1 MSARASRWFR
11 GFGRWGVVSPVWV
24 ALLLGACGSEGPR
37 TPGTTGPQ
45 AAQGPDAAGDP
56 AAGGVGRDAIV
67 ARVGDARIRAGDVL
81 DLARAT
87 GLSPREALDRLVS
100 EVLLGRE
107 AERRGYGSRPEIT
120 AEARRA
126 SVRAWLT
133 AEVERAL
140 PPSTISDAEIAAS
153 YAAQRARFVHPEER
167 IAVHVLLPLAADAGE
182 ARAET
187 ARRLAEQALA
197 ALRSEGPA
205 SALAR
210 FKQDPHALSG
220 AFSIVAEEVPGL
232 VRGGAFDPAFLDAV
246 FALPGPGLVPAP
258 VRSRFG
264 WHAIAVVAMR
274 PDSTVSLDAAREVL
288 RTELITARRRERL
301 DALAAALAA
310 KTPPQVDARVAA
322 RLARL
327 AADEAPGAPGG
338 AP

>member
-1 MSARASRWFR
+1 MTKPASTRPR
-11 GFGRWGVVSPVWV
+11 VVSFVLV
-24 ALLLGACGSEGPR
+24 AALLGACGSEGPAS
-37 TPGTTGPQ
+37 PVLG
-45 AAQGPDAAGDP
+45 AAVAGGAP
-56 AAGGVGRDAIV
+56 TAAGGSAVAGVGRRAVV
-67 ARVGDARIRAGDVL
+67 ARVGDARILAGEVV

-87 GLSPREALDRLVS
+87 GLSPRAALDRLVG
-100 EVLLGRE
+100 EALLGRE
-107 AERRGYGSRPEIT
+107 AARRGYGARPEVV
-120 AEARRA
+120 AETQRA
-126 SVRAWLT
+126 SVRAWLA

-140 PPSTISDAEIAAS
+140 PPSAVTEEEIATS

-205 SALAR
+205 AALAR

-258 VRSRFG
+258 VRTRFG
-264 WHAIAVVAMR
+264 WHAIVVVAMR
-274 PDSTVSLDAAREVL
+274 PDATLSLDAARDVL
-288 RTELITARRRERL
+288 RAELTAERRKARL

-310 KTPPQVDARVAA
+310 KTPPQVDARVAT
-322 RLARL
+322 RLAQL
-327 AADEAPGAPGG
+327 AAEETPGAPGG